1 MKSVVSVGI
10 GIFLLLPSL
19 PVESNDNIKR
29 NNLIN
34 DMVERRKKSGKEMK
48 VTMDEFWKELKETRE
63 IKYGKDIHFEKNLDY
78 CRHFGEISVLHK
90 GDEWNLKNIV
100 KYCYYCMNTLN
111 GMTREVKK
119 EDFDIYKWTDERSVK
134 RKKLL
139 KEYISKGILKEKSYE
154 SKSKSVYCRNSR

>member
-1 MKSVVSVGI
+1 M
-10 GIFLLLPSL
+10 FLLLPSL
-19 PVESNDNIKR
+19 PIESNDNIKR
-29 NNLIN
+29 NNLVN

-48 VTMDEFWKELKETRE
+48 VTMDEFWRELKETRE

-119 EDFDIYKWTDERSVK
+119 EDFDINKWSSER
-134 RKKLL
+134 
-139 KEYISKGILKEKSYE
+139 I
-154 SKSKSVYCRNSR
+154 N

>member
-1 MKSVVSVGI
+1 MKCIVSVGI
-10 GIFLLLPSL
+10 VMFLLLPSL

-29 NNLIN
+29 NNLVN

-48 VTMDEFWKELKETRE
+48 VTMDEFWRELKETRE
-63 IKYGKDIHFEKNLDY
+63 IKYGKDIHFDKNLDY

-139 KEYISKGILKEKSYE
+139 KEYISKGVLK
-154 SKSKSVYCRNSR
+154 

>member
-1 MKSVVSVGI
+1 MKSIVSVGI
-10 GIFLLLPSL
+10 GMFLLLSSL

-29 NNLIN
+29 NNLVN

-134 RKKLL
+134 REKLL
-139 KEYISKGILKEKSYE
+139 KEYISKGVLK
-154 SKSKSVYCRNSR
+154 

>member
-1 MKSVVSVGI
+1 M
-10 GIFLLLPSL
+10 FLLLPSL

-29 NNLIN
+29 NNLVN

-48 VTMDEFWKELKETRE
+48 VTMDEFWRELKETRE

-119 EDFDIYKWTDERSVK
+119 EDFDIYKWTDERTVK
-134 RKKLL
+134 REKLL
-139 KEYISKGILKEKSYE
+139 KEYISKGIIKQ
-154 SKSKSVYCRNSR
+154 

>member
-1 MKSVVSVGI
+1 MV
-10 GIFLLLPSL
+10 LLLPSL

-29 NNLIN
+29 NNLVN

-48 VTMDEFWKELKETRE
+48 VTMDEFWRELKETRE

-119 EDFDIYKWTDERSVK
+119 EDFDIYKWTDERTVK
-134 RKKLL
+134 REKLL
-139 KEYISKGILKEKSYE
+139 KEYISKGVLK
-154 SKSKSVYCRNSR
+154 

>member
-1 MKSVVSVGI
+1 MV
-10 GIFLLLPSL
+10 LLLPSL

-29 NNLIN
+29 NNLVN

-78 CRHFGEISVLHK
+78 CRHFGEISVLHR

-119 EDFDIYKWTDERSVK
+119 EDFDIYKWTDERTVK
-134 RKKLL
+134 REKLL
-139 KEYISKGILKEKSYE
+139 KEYISKGIIKQ
-154 SKSKSVYCRNSR
+154 

>member
-1 MKSVVSVGI
+1 MKSIVSVGI
-10 GIFLLLPSL
+10 VMFLLLPSL

-29 NNLIN
+29 NNLVN

-48 VTMDEFWKELKETRE
+48 VTMDEFWRELKETRE

-78 CRHFGEISVLHK
+78 CRHFGEISVLHR

-119 EDFDIYKWTDERSVK
+119 EDFDIYKWTDERTVK
-134 RKKLL
+134 REKLL
-139 KEYISKGILKEKSYE
+139 KEYISKGIIKQ
-154 SKSKSVYCRNSR
+154 

>member
-1 MKSVVSVGI
+1 MKSIVSVGI
-10 GIFLLLPSL
+10 VMFLLLPSL

-29 NNLIN
+29 NNLVN

-48 VTMDEFWKELKETRE
+48 ETMDEFWKELKETRE

-139 KEYISKGILKEKSYE
+139 KEYISKGIIKQ
-154 SKSKSVYCRNSR
+154 

>member
-1 MKSVVSVGI
+1 MV
-10 GIFLLLPSL
+10 LLLPSL

-119 EDFDIYKWTDERSVK
+119 EDFDIYKWTDERTVK
-134 RKKLL
+134 REKLL
-139 KEYISKGILKEKSYE
+139 KEYISKGIMKEK
-154 SKSKSVYCRNSR
+154 

>member
-1 MKSVVSVGI
+1 MKSIVSVGI
-10 GIFLLLPSL
+10 GMFLLLPSL
-19 PVESNDNIKR
+19 PIESNDNIKR
-29 NNLIN
+29 NNLVN

-48 VTMDEFWKELKETRE
+48 VTMDEFWEELKETRE

-119 EDFDIYKWTDERSVK
+119 EDFDIYKWTDERTVK
-134 RKKLL
+134 REKLL
-139 KEYISKGILKEKSYE
+139 KEYISKGIIKQ
-154 SKSKSVYCRNSR
+154 

>member
-1 MKSVVSVGI
+1 MV
-10 GIFLLLPSL
+10 LLLPSL

-29 NNLIN
+29 NNLVN

-78 CRHFGEISVLHK
+78 CRHFGEISVLHR

-139 KEYISKGILKEKSYE
+139 KEYISKGIIKQ
-154 SKSKSVYCRNSR
+154 

>member
-1 MKSVVSVGI
+1 MV
-10 GIFLLLPSL
+10 LLLPSL

-119 EDFDIYKWTDERSVK
+119 EDFDIYKWSDERRVK

-139 KEYISKGILKEKSYE
+139 KEYISKGIMKEK
-154 SKSKSVYCRNSR
+154 

>member
-1 MKSVVSVGI
+1 MKSIVSVGI
-10 GIFLLLPSL
+10 VMFLLLPSL

-29 NNLIN
+29 NNLVN

-63 IKYGKDIHFEKNLDY
+63 IKYGYDPHFEKNLDY

-119 EDFDIYKWTDERSVK
+119 EDFDIYKWTDERTVK
-134 RKKLL
+134 REKLL
-139 KEYISKGILKEKSYE
+139 KEYISKGIIKQ
-154 SKSKSVYCRNSR
+154 

>member
-10 GIFLLLPSL
+10 GMFLLLPSL

-29 NNLIN
+29 NNLVN

-119 EDFDIYKWTDERSVK
+119 EDFDINKWSSER
-134 RKKLL
+134 
-139 KEYISKGILKEKSYE
+139 I
-154 SKSKSVYCRNSR
+154 N

>member
-1 MKSVVSVGI
+1 MKSIVSLGI
-10 GIFLLLPSL
+10 VMFLLLPSL

-29 NNLIN
+29 NNLVN

-48 VTMDEFWKELKETRE
+48 VTMDEFWRELKETRE

-139 KEYISKGILKEKSYE
+139 KEYISKGIIKQRKIFSNKFY
-154 SKSKSVYCRNSR
+154 

>member
-1 MKSVVSVGI
+1 MKSIVSVGI
-10 GIFLLLPSL
+10 VMFLLLPSL

-29 NNLIN
+29 NNLVN

-48 VTMDEFWKELKETRE
+48 VTMDEFWRELKETRE

-139 KEYISKGILKEKSYE
+139 KEYISKGIIKQ
-154 SKSKSVYCRNSR
+154 

>member
-1 MKSVVSVGI
+1 MKSIVSVGI
-10 GIFLLLPSL
+10 VMFLLLPSL

-78 CRHFGEISVLHK
+78 CRHFGEISVLHR

-119 EDFDIYKWTDERSVK
+119 EDFDIYKWTDERTVK
-134 RKKLL
+134 REKLL
-139 KEYISKGILKEKSYE
+139 KEYISKGIIKQ
-154 SKSKSVYCRNSR
+154 

>member
-1 MKSVVSVGI
+1 M
-10 GIFLLLPSL
+10 FLLLPSL

-29 NNLIN
+29 NNLVN

-48 VTMDEFWKELKETRE
+48 VTMDEFWRELKETRE

-78 CRHFGEISVLHK
+78 CRHFGEISVLHR

-139 KEYISKGILKEKSYE
+139 KEYISKGIIKQ
-154 SKSKSVYCRNSR
+154 

>member
-1 MKSVVSVGI
+1 MV
-10 GIFLLLPSL
+10 LLLPSL

-29 NNLIN
+29 NNLVN

-139 KEYISKGILKEKSYE
+139 KEYISKGVLK
-154 SKSKSVYCRNSR
+154 

>member
-1 MKSVVSVGI
+1 MKSIVSVGI
-10 GIFLLLPSL
+10 VMFLLLPSL

-29 NNLIN
+29 NNLVN

-48 VTMDEFWKELKETRE
+48 VTMDEFWRELKETRE

-78 CRHFGEISVLHK
+78 CRHFGEISVLHR

-111 GMTREVKK
+111 MMTREVKK

-139 KEYISKGILKEKSYE
+139 KEYISKGVLK
-154 SKSKSVYCRNSR
+154 

>member
-1 MKSVVSVGI
+1 MKSIVSVGI
-10 GIFLLLPSL
+10 VMFLLLPSL

-29 NNLIN
+29 NNLVN
-34 DMVERRKKSGKEMK
+34 EMVERRKKSGKEMK
-48 VTMDEFWKELKETRE
+48 VTMDEFWRELKETRE

-119 EDFDIYKWTDERSVK
+119 EDFDIYKWTDERTVK
-134 RKKLL
+134 REKLL
-139 KEYISKGILKEKSYE
+139 KEYISKGIIKQ
-154 SKSKSVYCRNSR
+154 

>member
-1 MKSVVSVGI
+1 MLKSIVSVGI
-10 GIFLLLPSL
+10 GMVLFLPSL

-29 NNLIN
+29 NNLVN

-119 EDFDIYKWTDERSVK
+119 EDFDIYKWTDERTVK
-134 RKKLL
+134 REKLL
-139 KEYISKGILKEKSYE
+139 KEYISKGIIKQ
-154 SKSKSVYCRNSR
+154 

>member
-1 MKSVVSVGI
+1 MLKSIVSVGI

-29 NNLIN
+29 NNLVN

-119 EDFDIYKWTDERSVK
+119 EDFDIYKWADERSVK

-139 KEYISKGILKEKSYE
+139 KEYISKGIIKQ
-154 SKSKSVYCRNSR
+154 

>member
-1 MKSVVSVGI
+1 MV
-10 GIFLLLPSL
+10 LLLPSL
-19 PVESNDNIKR
+19 PVKSNDNIKR
-29 NNLIN
+29 HNLIN
-34 DMVERRKKSGKEMK
+34 DMVERRRKSGKEMK
-48 VTMDEFWKELKETRE
+48 VTMDEFWEELKETRE

-119 EDFDIYKWTDERSVK
+119 EDFDINKWSSER
-134 RKKLL
+134 
-139 KEYISKGILKEKSYE
+139 I
-154 SKSKSVYCRNSR
+154 N

>member
-1 MKSVVSVGI
+1 MKYVVSVGI

-29 NNLIN
+29 NNLVN

-48 VTMDEFWKELKETRE
+48 VTMDEFWRELKETRE

-139 KEYISKGILKEKSYE
+139 KEYISKGVLK
-154 SKSKSVYCRNSR
+154 

>member
-1 MKSVVSVGI
+1 MKSIVSVGI
-10 GIFLLLPSL
+10 VMFLLLPSL

-29 NNLIN
+29 NNLVN

-48 VTMDEFWKELKETRE
+48 VTMDEFWRELKETRE

-139 KEYISKGILKEKSYE
+139 KEYISKGVLK
-154 SKSKSVYCRNSR
+154 

>member
-29 NNLIN
+29 NNLVN

-139 KEYISKGILKEKSYE
+139 KEYISKGVLK
-154 SKSKSVYCRNSR
+154 

>member
-1 MKSVVSVGI
+1 MKSIVSVGI
-10 GIFLLLPSL
+10 VMFLLLPSL

-29 NNLIN
+29 NNLVN

-48 VTMDEFWKELKETRE
+48 VTMDEFWRELKETRE

-119 EDFDIYKWTDERSVK
+119 EDFDIYKWTDEKSVK

-139 KEYISKGILKEKSYE
+139 KEYISKGVLK
-154 SKSKSVYCRNSR
+154 

>member
-1 MKSVVSVGI
+1 MKSIVSVGI
-10 GIFLLLPSL
+10 VMFLLLPSL

-29 NNLIN
+29 NNLVN

-48 VTMDEFWKELKETRE
+48 VTMDEFWRELKETRE

-134 RKKLL
+134 REKLL
-139 KEYISKGILKEKSYE
+139 KEYISKGIIKQ
-154 SKSKSVYCRNSR
+154 

>member
-1 MKSVVSVGI
+1 MKLPFII
-10 GIFLLLPSL
+10 GFLAILMTTSL

-29 NNLIN
+29 NNLVN

-119 EDFDIYKWTDERSVK
+119 EDFDIYKWTDERRVK

-139 KEYISKGILKEKSYE
+139 KEYISKGIIKQ
-154 SKSKSVYCRNSR
+154 

>member
-1 MKSVVSVGI
+1 MV
-10 GIFLLLPSL
+10 LLLPSL

-29 NNLIN
+29 NNLVN

-48 VTMDEFWKELKETRE
+48 VTMDEFWRELKETRE

-119 EDFDIYKWTDERSVK
+119 EDFDINKWSSER
-134 RKKLL
+134 
-139 KEYISKGILKEKSYE
+139 I
-154 SKSKSVYCRNSR
+154 N

>member
-29 NNLIN
+29 NNLVN

-63 IKYGKDIHFEKNLDY
+63 IKYGKDIHFEKNLDF

-119 EDFDIYKWTDERSVK
+119 EDFDIYKWTDERTVK
-134 RKKLL
+134 REKLL
-139 KEYISKGILKEKSYE
+139 KEYISKGIIKQ
-154 SKSKSVYCRNSR
+154 

>member
-1 MKSVVSVGI
+1 MLKSIVSGGI
-10 GIFLLLPSL
+10 GMVLLLPSL

-29 NNLIN
+29 NNLVN

-48 VTMDEFWKELKETRE
+48 VTMDEFWRELKETRE

-119 EDFDIYKWTDERSVK
+119 EDFDINKWSSER
-134 RKKLL
+134 
-139 KEYISKGILKEKSYE
+139 I
-154 SKSKSVYCRNSR
+154 N

>member
-1 MKSVVSVGI
+1 MVG
-10 GIFLLLPSL
+10 
-19 PVESNDNIKR
+19 R
-29 NNLIN
+29 NRN
-34 DMVERRKKSGKEMK
+34 SGKEMK

-139 KEYISKGILKEKSYE
+139 KEYISKGVLK
-154 SKSKSVYCRNSR
+154 

>member
-1 MKSVVSVGI
+1 MLKSIVSVGI
-10 GIFLLLPSL
+10 VMVLLLPSL

-29 NNLIN
+29 NNLVN

-48 VTMDEFWKELKETRE
+48 VTMDEFWRELKETRE

-139 KEYISKGILKEKSYE
+139 KEYISKGIIKQ
-154 SKSKSVYCRNSR
+154 

>member
-1 MKSVVSVGI
+1 MV
-10 GIFLLLPSL
+10 LLLPSL

-29 NNLIN
+29 NNLVN

-48 VTMDEFWKELKETRE
+48 VTMDEFWRELKETRE

-111 GMTREVKK
+111 WMTREVKK

-139 KEYISKGILKEKSYE
+139 KEYISKGIIKQ
-154 SKSKSVYCRNSR
+154 

>member
-1 MKSVVSVGI
+1 MKSIVSVGI
-10 GIFLLLPSL
+10 VMFLLLPSL

-29 NNLIN
+29 NNLVN

-63 IKYGKDIHFEKNLDY
+63 IKYGKDIHFEKNLDF

-119 EDFDIYKWTDERSVK
+119 EDFDIYKWTDERTVK
-134 RKKLL
+134 REKLL
-139 KEYISKGILKEKSYE
+139 KEYISKGIIKQ
-154 SKSKSVYCRNSR
+154 

>member
-1 MKSVVSVGI
+1 MKSIVSVGI
-10 GIFLLLPSL
+10 VMFLLLPSL

-29 NNLIN
+29 NNLVN

-48 VTMDEFWKELKETRE
+48 VTMDEFWRELKETRE
-63 IKYGKDIHFEKNLDY
+63 IKYGKDIHFDKNLDY

-139 KEYISKGILKEKSYE
+139 KEYISKGVLK
-154 SKSKSVYCRNSR
+154 